1 MNHLQKSMTTETEVS
16 PSAETQ
22 INAPEVTET
31 SEVVKPNA
39 EVDTPQEQPAEKVEL
54 SDAEKEARAKQRRID
69 RLTRNTYELRAQN
82 EQLARTLEQMQ
93 RQPVEQHEQ
102 GGQLSEAQINELV
115 ERRAS
120 EKIQH
125 QTIQQRTASVDA
137 ELQKIVGAALP
148 DFYDEIKQAG
158 AAGSSLVQ
166 AAIELDDAPAVLA
179 YLAKNVGEFDK
190 VIELSP
196 LRQAAFLGKLSAK
209 LESEKTAPKR
219 SAAPEPIA
227 PIKGAVV
234 KSDEPDIN
242 DTARWIAWSNKQ
254 DELKRKR

>member
-1 MNHLQKSMTTETEVS
+1 MTTENTVS

-22 INAPEVTET
+22 NPAPEVTQT
-31 SEVVKPNA
+31 TEVVNPNA
-39 EVDTPQEQPAEKVEL
+39 EVDTPQEQSTEKVEL

-82 EQLARTLEQMQ
+82 EQLARSLAQMQ
-93 RQPVEQHEQ
+93 RQPVEKHDQ
-102 GGQLSEAQINELV
+102 GGQISDAQINELV
-115 ERRAS
+115 QRRAQEMLRS
-120 EKIQH
+120 
-125 QTIQQRTASVDA
+125 QTVEQRTASVDA
-137 ELQKIVGAALP
+137 ELQKIVGSALP
-148 DFYDEIKQAG
+148 EFYDEIKQAG
-158 AAGSSLVQ
+158 AAGSTLVQ

-196 LRQAAFLGKLSAK
+196 LKQAAFLGKLSAK

-254 DELKRKR
+254 DELKRRR